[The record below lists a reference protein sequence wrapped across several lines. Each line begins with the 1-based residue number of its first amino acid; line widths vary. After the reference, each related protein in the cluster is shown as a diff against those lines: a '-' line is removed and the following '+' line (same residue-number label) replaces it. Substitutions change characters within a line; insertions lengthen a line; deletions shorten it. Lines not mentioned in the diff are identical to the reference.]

1 MIEGRIITAGV
12 MLALFVTAVA
22 IALMYFAPGAR
33 TLPLV
38 IGIPGI
44 LLSGIQFISELRQ
57 KEGKKVSA
65 EDRRAEIGMVL
76 WFTGFVAAVIAV
88 GFIIASP
95 IMVAAYMLIATREKW
110 LTAIIGAVLVWA
122 IMDLVFERSLGLVLF
137 EGLLPPML
145 GFY

>member
-44 LLSGIQFISELRQ
+44 LLSAIQLISELRNPSD
-57 KEGKKVSA
+57 KEFSA
-65 EDRRAEIGMVL
+65 ETRRKELIMVL
-76 WFTGFVAAVIAV
+76 WFFGFVVSVILF
-88 GFIIASP
+88 GFVIASP
-95 IMVAAYMLIATREKW
+95 IMVAAYMLLATREKW
-110 LTAIIGAVLVWA
+110 LTAIIGAVLVWV
-122 IMDLVFERSLGLVLF
+122 IMYLVFERMLGLILF
-137 EGLLPPML
+137 EGLIPPML
-145 GFY
+145 GYY